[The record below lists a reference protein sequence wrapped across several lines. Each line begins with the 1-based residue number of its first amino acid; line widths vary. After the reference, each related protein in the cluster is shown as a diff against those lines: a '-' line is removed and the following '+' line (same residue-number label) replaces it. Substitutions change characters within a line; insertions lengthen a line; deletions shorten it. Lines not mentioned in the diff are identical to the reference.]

1 MDAVLKL
8 PEELYIA
15 NKYQMTFDENGTIQ
29 NIDAFI
35 YGKNENKERK
45 TYLIHYDA
53 ENSNKMT
60 VWIDGNVNGDYDENM
75 RLEPMI
81 QILTKADLKNQ
92 VMIWSETFETPQIY
106 EMLYEGRR
114 SFKSEDGLQY
124 IPGDADGDGIEGG
137 TDNFEQLRT
146 GGEVT
151 GFEVSLHIPETSD
164 IIPIRYIMEPEYI
177 SQQELNQESMLQE
190 IDEAKNIESWTID
203 QNDGTMYFFLN
214 DKNGWRMVVTDA
226 ALGSRFYILEKTVD
240 GGTTWECTNEDPFA
254 GQLGVVEGL
263 LFFDENLGV
272 AGLTGASQSFSALYI
287 TRNGGLSFEQI
298 ELPMNTVT
306 ELPELA
312 KECGFTVEDYDY
324 LNMPERDGAVWMI
337 TVTTEAAESDG
348 IVFQSMDDGLT
359 WECSGIN
366 PKAN

>member
-1 MDAVLKL
+1 MKYIYTFFGKVSLVFYIFT
-8 PEELYIA
+8 LY
-15 NKYQMTFDENGTIQ
+15 QLWHLCQ
-29 NIDAFI
+29 
-35 YGKNENKERK
+35 YG
-45 TYLIHYDA
+45 
-53 ENSNKMT
+53 
-60 VWIDGNVNGDYDENM
+60 G
-75 RLEPMI
+75 
-81 QILTKADLKNQ
+81 LKNH
-92 VMIWSETFETPQIY
+92 TL
-106 EMLYEGRR
+106 MLVLGIIVFGVTLLLWLISRR
-114 SFKSEDGLQY
+114 YNQKSDSEDSAKKKISY
-124 IPGDADGDGIEGG
+124 
-137 TDNFEQLRT
+137 
-146 GGEVT
+146 V
-151 GFEVSLHIPETSD
+151 EVSLF
-164 IIPIRYIMEPEYI
+164 IIAT
-177 SQQELNQESMLQE
+177 L
-190 IDEAKNIESWTID
+190 
-203 QNDGTMYFFLN
+203 FF
-214 DKNGWRMVVTDA
+214 GGRMVYSAIPYHGALSWKVDEWMREKEIKLEHNNVFESGVEGILTDLDA

-324 LNMPERDGAVWMI
+324 LNMPERDGDVWMI
-337 TVTTEAAESDG
+337 TVTPEAAESDG

-366 PKAN
+366 QKAN